1 MTTQDAA
8 EAADVTAK
16 AGSMVEK
23 VAAAGSPERATLG
36 RIGKAA
42 AAVQLGVRVLPA
54 AWRFVKRHPLG
65 GSMAIA
71 AFIGVAY
78 LVRRDYARD
87 RSAINL
93 R

>member
-1 MTTQDAA
+1 MTSQDAA
-8 EAADVTAK
+8 EAAEVTAK
-16 AGSMVEK
+16 TGSFVEK

-42 AAVQLGVRVLPA
+42 AAVQLGARVLPA
-54 AWRFVKRHPLG
+54 FWRFVKRHPVG
-65 GSMAIA
+65 GSVAVA
-71 AFIGVAY
+71 ALVGVAY
-78 LVRRDYARD
+78 LMRRDYLRD